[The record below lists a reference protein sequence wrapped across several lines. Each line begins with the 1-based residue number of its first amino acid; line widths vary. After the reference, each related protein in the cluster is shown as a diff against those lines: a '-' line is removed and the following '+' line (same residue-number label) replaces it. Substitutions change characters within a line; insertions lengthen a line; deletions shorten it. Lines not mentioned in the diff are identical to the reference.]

1 MEKSSLQNLL
11 HLKVEEEKEEETGT
25 SLFHQLMAQ
34 EKLVHLQEDMRIL
47 LQRLIVIA
55 GLPQQ
60 LADRMDLAAHYEKL
74 NLHLRRRYKW
84 DHITGLLLLYPS
96 CMLHII
102 ESSSEVL
109 VSVLKDLKDMQQQP
123 DSILLEA
130 PKVVFV
136 AHSPSSRLFQ
146 QWSYKVVTVQT
157 RMLGDETEEETT
169 DTLVCSVL
177 SALHKLSKHPEIS
190 KKTLPGTVL
199 DEVPGLMVPQEVLVQ
214 LLVREELQSPQQYLQ
229 TYHSPLNI
237 VMDSGKRNRPVD
249 FGFRMTRVWK
259 QLSYHSLVF
268 WPKGQRTCLASTK
281 APWMGLGT

>member
-1 MEKSSLQNLL
+1 MASLKINNGSSKST
-11 HLKVEEEKEEETGT
+11 KKKETESQTRM
-25 SLFHQLMAQ
+25 SLFDVSYGKMR
-34 EKLVHLQEDMRIL
+34 ERIL

-55 GLPQQ
+55 GLPQR
-60 LADRMDLAAHYEKL
+60 LADRTDLAAHYEKL

-130 PKVVFV
+130 PKVVFM

-146 QWSYKVVTVQT
+146 QWSYKAMEVVTVQT

-190 KKTLPGTVL
+190 KKTLPGSVL
-199 DEVPGLMVPQEVLVQ
+199 DEAPGLMVPQEVLVQ

-268 WPKGQRTCLASTK
+268 WPKGQRICLASTK